1 MDVNPL
7 KKIWQA
13 GGVAVGTMILYST
26 DIATIE
32 IAAAAGLDFVMLD
45 VEHRPHNPETIHDLT
60 QVARLT
66 GMAPLITTKD
76 ISYHAID
83 HALDSGASG
92 VVLPHVE
99 TTDDVA
105 QAIAAVRHPPKGKRG
120 RCGTAGHNLYAAR
133 PIAEE
138 VVDYDRQISLIL
150 KVESESAIRR
160 LDELVS
166 LGDVDGGDVD
176 GVMIGPTDL
185 SLDLGIPGQTH
196 HERFR
201 ELVEHVRKVCR
212 QRGIHYGALVSSP
225 DGVPDAIKQG
235 ASWVIVGSEIEPLA
249 ATWKRASQAK
259 HTA

>member
-45 VEHRPHNPETIHDLT
+45 VEHRPHNPETIHDLA

-92 VVLPHVE
+92 IVLPHVE

-120 RCGTAGHNLYAAR
+120 RCGTAGHNLYVAR

-138 VVDYDRQISLIL
+138 VADYDRQISLVL

-166 LGDVDGGDVD
+166 LGDVD

-201 ELVEHVRKVCR
+201 ELVEHVRNVCR
-212 QRGIHYGALVSSP
+212 QRGVHYGALVSSP

-235 ASWVIVGSEIEPLA
+235 ASWVIVGSEIEPLV